1 MGSWYSLLNSN
12 ITREETTLTR
22 IANTHRVWL
31 TEYHCQVP
39 GSDVAHTWREL
50 LRQMPHSIEML
61 IDAGSNNSDDV
72 CIPIIYTT
80 ELFGIEEPVCANTV
94 P

>member
-1 MGSWYSLLNSN
+1 M
-12 ITREETTLTR
+12 
-22 IANTHRVWL
+22 
-31 TEYHCQVP
+31 
-39 GSDVAHTWREL
+39 
-50 LRQMPHSIEML
+50 EML

-80 ELFGIEEPVCANTV
+80 ELFGIEEPACANTV

>member
-1 MGSWYSLLNSN
+1 
-12 ITREETTLTR
+12 
-22 IANTHRVWL
+22 
-31 TEYHCQVP
+31 
-39 GSDVAHTWREL
+39 
-50 LRQMPHSIEML
+50 MPHSMEML

-80 ELFGIEEPVCANTV
+80 ELFGIEEPACANTV